1 MNLATKL
8 TVARVIG
15 IPLFITAF
23 MWQAPSSD
31 LAGDWGKV
39 VATVIFIFAAITD
52 YYDGYLARRYNM
64 ITTFGKF
71 IDPIADKLLVSA
83 ALVVMVAYSNVCYM
97 TTAVASWISVIIIAR
112 EFAVTGL
119 RLICAEKG
127 EVISASKAGKFKTAS
142 QLTAIITCLVLIS
155 ARVIMETNG
164 TTSVTVATY
173 NSYCYYIINT
183 LMAISA
189 IATLYSGYD
198 YFRKN
203 KHFLAK

>member
-8 TVARVIG
+8 TVARVVA
-15 IPLFITAF
+15 IPLFMGAF
-23 MWQAPSSD
+23 MWQAPD
-31 LAGDWGKV
+31 APLAGDWGKV
-39 VATVIFIFAAITD
+39 VAAVIFIIAAITD

-64 ITTFGKF
+64 VTTFGKF

-83 ALVVMVAYSNVCYM
+83 ALVVMVAYCGIASM
-97 TTAVASWISVIIIAR
+97 TASVAAWIAVIIIAR

-127 EVISASKAGKFKTAS
+127 EVIAASKAGKFKTTA
-142 QLTAIITCLVLIS
+142 QLVAIITDLVFIS
-155 ARVIMETNG
+155 ARVILESNG
-164 TTSVTVATY
+164 KLEQSATF
-173 NSYCYYIINT
+173 NGYCFYIINT
-183 LMAISA
+183 LMVIAA

-203 KHFLAK
+203 KHFLEK

>member
-8 TVARVIG
+8 TVARVVC
-15 IPLFITAF
+15 IPLFLGAF
-23 MWQAPSSD
+23 MWKAPGTELSC
-31 LAGDWGKV
+31 DWGKV
-39 VATVIFIFAAITD
+39 VATIVFIIAAITD

-97 TTAVASWISVIIIAR
+97 SAATAAWVAVVIIAR

-127 EVISASKAGKFKTAS
+127 EVIAASKAGKFKTTF
-142 QLTAIITCLVLIS
+142 QLIAVITNLIFVS
-155 ARVIMETNG
+155 ARIVMETNG
-164 TTSVTVATY
+164 MTQQIGTF

-183 LMAISA
+183 LMAIAA

-198 YFRKN
+198 YFRRN
-203 KHFLAK
+203 KQFLA